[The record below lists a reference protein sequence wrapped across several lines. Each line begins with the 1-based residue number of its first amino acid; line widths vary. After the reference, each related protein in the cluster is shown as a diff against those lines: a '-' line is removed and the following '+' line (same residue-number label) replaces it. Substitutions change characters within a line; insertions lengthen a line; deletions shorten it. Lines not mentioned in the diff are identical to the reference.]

1 MTSRGQIESTLRS
14 LYVARVK
21 GDLDGTVK
29 DLAEDV
35 VFGINGRGGGLPTEV
50 RGKPAVTVTI
60 GDLIAAWKF
69 TDWRERSLMVDG
81 ERAVLHWTAHVTFV
95 PTGKS
100 ESFDVYDVVTFRDG
114 KIVEFRQNTDT
125 AQAQA
130 LTSA

>member
-1 MTSRGQIESTLRS
+1 MTSREHIESTLRA

-21 GDLDGTVK
+21 GDLEGTVR
-29 DLAEDV
+29 DLSEDV
-35 VFGINGRGGGLPTEV
+35 VFGINASGGSLPALAK
-50 RGKPAVTVTI
+50 GKPAVRAAI
-60 GDLIAAWKF
+60 GDLIKAWNF
-69 TDWRERSLMVDG
+69 ADWRERSLMVDG

-100 ESFDVYDVVTFRDG
+100 ETFDVYDAVTFRDG

-130 LTSA
+130 LTVA